1 MSNTEYSWP
10 DQFDIRN
17 DPVFQERI
25 RPFIEREMEALRQF
39 DEKRMTW
46 AEKNLP
52 AGYEVTYLFHEHTQR
67 VAEDMYKTARHIG
80 LGEHTAQNM
89 KWAMLPHDLGKR
101 FLPLE
106 LWDMMSK
113 PEDDIKRVRRSHTQ
127 KGADYV
133 KKNLPVE
140 HPFVDLM
147 LDIMINHHEQMD
159 GNGYLGKTGAELS
172 APVRLA
178 CIIESFDGYSI
189 RRPHFRDRD
198 ISTEGVLTRMREE
211 KGEALYDMEL
221 FDAFAAMKLQEQET

>member
-1 MSNTEYSWP
+1 
-10 DQFDIRN
+10 
-17 DPVFQERI
+17 
-25 RPFIEREMEALRQF
+25 
-39 DEKRMTW
+39 
-46 AEKNLP
+46 
-52 AGYEVTYLFHEHTQR
+52 
-67 VAEDMYKTARHIG
+67 
-80 LGEHTAQNM
+80 
-89 KWAMLPHDLGKR
+89 
-101 FLPLE
+101 
-106 LWDMMSK
+106 
-113 PEDDIKRVRRSHTQ
+113 
-127 KGADYV
+127 
-133 KKNLPVE
+133 
-140 HPFVDLM
+140 M